1 MVYSAKLSRRQFLRR
16 GAAWAA
22 AGVATPH
29 LIPSSVLAAP
39 GRPGPNDLI
48 GIGGIGIG
56 RQGSGVVQAAVA
68 SKRARIVAIA
78 DINAKTAQVMAKRFS
93 AQPLKEYRKLLQ
105 RKDVDAIIT
114 ATPDH
119 WRALVCIHA
128 AQAGKDIY
136 AEKPMSLTIREGRLM
151 AQAVRRY
158 QRVFQAGSQ
167 QRSDPKN
174 RFGCELVR
182 NGRIGRVLK
191 VIAYNYPS
199 PWECG
204 LPAQP
209 VPDGLDWDMWCGPT
223 EVAPYNID
231 LCTPRA
237 RPGWISF
244 RPYSGGEM
252 TGWGAHG
259 LDQVQWALGMDES
272 GPIEVWTEG
281 EKFNPPTYA
290 KPESQARGDKI
301 CSNPKVFFRYA
312 GDIVM
317 ELGKGPMGGA
327 TFIGEKGKISIDR
340 SKVTSDPPE
349 IAKEPIKPDEI
360 HLYKSDNH
368 IGNWLDCIRSRKTT
382 VADVEIGHRS
392 ATVCH
397 LGNIA
402 RSVGRKLKWDP
413 AKEVFVGDEE
423 ANKHLDRARRKPY
436 ELPETV

>member
-1 MVYSAKLSRRQFLRR
+1 MIYSAKLSRRQFLRR

-436 ELPETV
+436 QLPETI